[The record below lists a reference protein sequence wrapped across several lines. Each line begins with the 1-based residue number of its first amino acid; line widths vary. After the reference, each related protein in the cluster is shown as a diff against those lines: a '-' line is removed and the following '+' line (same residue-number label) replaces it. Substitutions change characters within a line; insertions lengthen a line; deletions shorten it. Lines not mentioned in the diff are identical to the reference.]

1 VNKGRGSHE
10 EFLAVKDAYDTLS
23 NPLLRREYDERT
35 AAEPLVGWDD
45 TSARPKVVNTVR
57 ASSPFVP
64 PRQVRS
70 VRIRS
75 ASEQRQRQLGFLYT
89 ATVAGSSVAFLAG
102 SFLLVALGGI
112 APGIVAFLMGLVL
125 VLVMF
130 HVLPGARAK

>member
-1 VNKGRGSHE
+1 
-10 EFLAVKDAYDTLS
+10 
-23 NPLLRREYDERT
+23 
-35 AAEPLVGWDD
+35 
-45 TSARPKVVNTVR
+45 
-57 ASSPFVP
+57 
-64 PRQVRS
+64 VRS